1 MISEC
6 TSRNRDHNSNDR
18 NVQIL
23 CNRLF
28 QSNRCK
34 QCQINQK
41 RHDHLYIADNKNL
54 CIHNKYIDKIQ
65 KKRKRVQQ
73 KNNDNATNGKYILH
87 FIFLLIICIF
97 LKYF

>member
-1 MISEC
+1 MDKKEAQ
-6 TSRNRDHNSNDR
+6 DLVKVLSNL
-18 NVQIL
+18 VTVL
-23 CNRLF
+23 
-28 QSNRCK
+28 K
-34 QCQINQK
+34 E
-41 RHDHLYIADNKNL
+41 
-54 CIHNKYIDKIQ
+54 HNKYIDKIQ